1 MSEDQQVE
9 LDLGEESK
17 IVVEDAPDN
26 TEATGKETDKK
37 GKSPEEGI
45 DELKKMLA
53 AERELRSE
61 AERIAQQNAE
71 LAQSA
76 AYQAQ
81 KAQKDVQDSNLQLII
96 NAIDTFQKDND
107 NLKMQVRDAMASGDY
122 DKAADLQSAMSM
134 NNAKLLQLENGKAAL
149 QERLAQPVQPV
160 PPPQTIQRRDAVE
173 ELASQLSPRSAQWI
187 RSHPECARDT
197 KMFNKMVGA
206 HNFAISEGYV
216 PDSDA
221 YFDYIESQLG
231 YKAVQQQ
238 ESDAEVMSEA
248 AKPVATRSAPPPAP
262 STRAASGSGRPN
274 VVRLSPEE
282 REMAQMMGMSPEDY
296 AKNRES
302 LRKEGKI
309 G

>member
-1 MSEDQQVE
+1 MSEEQQVE
-9 LDLGEESK
+9 LDLGEDPK
-17 IVVEDAPDN
+17 VIVEDAPESSDVSTKN
-26 TEATGKETDKK
+26 GDKK
-37 GKSPEEGI
+37 GKMPEEGI
-45 DELKKMLA
+45 DELKQMLA
-53 AERELRSE
+53 AERELRAE

-71 LAQSA
+71 LAHNA
-76 AYQAQ
+76 ANQAQ
-81 KAQKDVQDSNLQLII
+81 RAQKDVQDSNLQLII

-107 NLKMQVRDAMASGDY
+107 TLKMHIRDAMASGDY
-122 DKAADLQSAMSM
+122 DKAADLQSAMAM
-134 NNAKLLQLENGKAAL
+134 NNAKLLQLENGKVAL

-187 RSHPECARDT
+187 RAHPECAKDT

-206 HNFAISEGYV
+206 HNFAIAEGYV

-231 YKAVQQQ
+231 YKTSENA
-238 ESDAEVMSEA
+238 ENDGEVMSA
-248 AKPVATRSAPPPAP
+248 ASKPATPRSAPPPAP
-262 STRAASGSGRPN
+262 STRAASSSGRTN

-296 AKNRES
+296 AKNREA
-302 LRKEGKI
+302 LRKDGKI

>member
-1 MSEDQQVE
+1 MSEDQQIE
-9 LDLGEESK
+9 LELPEEDK
-17 IVVEDAPDN
+17 IVVEDTAEP
-26 TEATGKETDKK
+26 EVSKGKEPEKK
-37 GKSPEEGI
+37 GKMPEEGI
-45 DELKKMLA
+45 DELKQMLA
-53 AERELRSE
+53 AERELRAE

-76 AYQAQ
+76 AHQAQ
-81 KAQKDVQDSNLQLII
+81 KAQKDVQDSNLQLIV

-107 NLKMQVRDAMASGDY
+107 SLKMQIRDAMASGDY
-122 DKAADLQSAMSM
+122 DKAADLHSAMSM

-187 RSHPECARDT
+187 RAHPECAKDT

-206 HNFAISEGYV
+206 HNFAIAEGYV

-231 YKAVQQQ
+231 YKQAQ
-238 ESDAEVMSEA
+238 SDETETEAMSAA
-248 AKPVATRSAPPPAP
+248 AKPSAPRSAPPPAP
-262 STRAASGSGRPN
+262 STRAASSSGRPN

-282 REMAQMMGMSPEDY
+282 REMAQMMGMSPEEY
-296 AKNRES
+296 AKNREA

>member
-1 MSEDQQVE
+1 MSEEQQVE
-9 LDLGEESK
+9 LDLGTDVPEVVVADDKDSK
-17 IVVEDAPDN
+17 EIEKNA
-26 TEATGKETDKK
+26 DKK

-45 DELKKMLA
+45 DELKKMLE
-53 AERELRSE
+53 AERELRAE

-71 LAQSA
+71 IAQA
-76 AYQAQ
+76 AAQQAQ
-81 KAQKDVQDSNLQLII
+81 KAEKNVQDSNLQLLI

-107 NLKMQVRDAMASGDY
+107 NLKAQIRDALQAGDY

-149 QERLAQPVQPV
+149 QERLAQPVKPV
-160 PPPQTIQRRDAVE
+160 APPQTIQRRDAVE

-187 RSHPECARDT
+187 RAHPECARDT

-206 HNFAISEGYV
+206 HNFAIAEGYV

-231 YKAVQQQ
+231 YKAAV
-238 ESDAEVMSEA
+238 SDASEQETMSEA
-248 AKPVATRSAPPPAP
+248 AKPVQTRSAPPPAP
-262 STRAASGSGRPN
+262 STRAASGAGRPT
-274 VVRLSPEE
+274 VVRLTSEE

-296 AKNRES
+296 AKNREL
-302 LRKEGKI
+302 LRKEGKLN
-309 G
+309 

>member
-1 MSEDQQVE
+1 MSDEQQVE
-9 LDLGEESK
+9 LDLGSEPK
-17 IVVEDAPDN
+17 IVVEDTAEHNDVAAKDN
-26 TEATGKETDKK
+26 DKK
-37 GKSPEEGI
+37 GKMPEEGI
-45 DELKKMLA
+45 EELKKMLE
-53 AERELRSE
+53 AEREMRAE
-61 AERIAQQNAE
+61 AERIAQRNAEIAQAAAQHAQNAE
-71 LAQSA
+71 
-76 AYQAQ
+76 
-81 KAQKDVQDSNLQLII
+81 KNVQDSNLQLIV

-107 NLKMQVRDAMASGDY
+107 SLKMQIRDAMASGDY

-149 QERLAQPVQPV
+149 QERLAQPVKPV
-160 PPPQTIQRRDAVE
+160 PPPPSIQRRDAVE

-206 HNFAISEGYV
+206 HNFAIAEGYV

-231 YKAVQQQ
+231 YKAAQ
-238 ESDAEVMSEA
+238 DAETDSEVMSDA
-248 AKPVATRSAPPPAP
+248 AKPVAPRAAPPPAP

-296 AKNRES
+296 AKNREN
-302 LRKEGKI
+302 LRKEGKL

>member
-1 MSEDQQVE
+1 MSEEQVE
-9 LDLGEESK
+9 LQLDEPTPE
-17 IVVEDAPDN
+17 VVIEDAKE
-26 TEATGKETDKK
+26 EAKEPEKK
-37 GKSPEEGI
+37 GKMPDEGI
-45 DELKKMLA
+45 DELKRMLE
-53 AERELRSE
+53 AEREMRAE
-61 AERIAQQNAE
+61 AERMAQQNAQ
-71 LAQSA
+71 LAHA
-76 AYQAQ
+76 AAEQAQ
-81 KAQKDVQDSNLQLII
+81 KAQKDVQDSNLQLLN
-96 NAIDTFQKDND
+96 NAIDAFQKDNE
-107 NLKMQVRDAMASGDY
+107 NLKANIRDALQAGDY

-134 NNAKLLQLENGKAAL
+134 NNAKLLQLQNGKMAL

-160 PPPQTIQRRDAVE
+160 QPPPVYQRKDAVE

-187 RSHPECARDT
+187 RAHPECAKDT

-206 HNFAISEGYV
+206 HNFAIAEGYI

-231 YKAVQQQ
+231 YKQAKEEEPEAETLSAASAPVQN
-238 ESDAEVMSEA
+238 
-248 AKPVATRSAPPPAP
+248 RSAPPAAP

-274 VVRLSPEE
+274 VVRLTQQE

-296 AKNRES
+296 AKNREL

>member
-1 MSEDQQVE
+1 MSEEQVE
-9 LDLGEESK
+9 LQLDEPTPEVVIEDVKEE
-17 IVVEDAPDN
+17 A
-26 TEATGKETDKK
+26 KEPEKK
-37 GKSPEEGI
+37 GKMPEEGI
-45 DELKKMLA
+45 DELKRMLE
-53 AERELRSE
+53 AEREMRAE

-71 LAQSA
+71 LAQA
-76 AYQAQ
+76 AAQQAQ
-81 KAQKDVQDSNLQLII
+81 KAEKNVQDSNLQLLT

-107 NLKMQVRDAMASGDY
+107 NLKSQIRDALQAGDY

-134 NNAKLLQLENGKAAL
+134 NNAKLLQLQNGRAAL

-160 PPPQTIQRRDAVE
+160 PPPQTFQRKDAVE
-173 ELASQLSPRSAQWI
+173 ELASQLSPRSASWI
-187 RSHPECARDT
+187 RAHPECARDT

-206 HNFAISEGYV
+206 HNFAIAEGYI

-231 YKAVQQQ
+231 FRQAKTDEPEQ
-238 ESDAEVMSEA
+238 EALSA
-248 AKPVATRSAPPPAP
+248 ASAPITSRSAPPPAP
-262 STRAASGSGRPN
+262 SSRAASGSGRPN
-274 VVRLSPEE
+274 VVRLTQQE

-296 AKNRES
+296 AKNREL